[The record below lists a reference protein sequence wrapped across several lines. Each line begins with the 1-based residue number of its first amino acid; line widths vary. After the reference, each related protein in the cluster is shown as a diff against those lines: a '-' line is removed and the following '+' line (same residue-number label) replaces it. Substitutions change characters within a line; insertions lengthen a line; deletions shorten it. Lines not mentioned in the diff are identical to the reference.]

1 MSSKSVISSIRSLKD
16 HKGFMRYFK
25 NTSWLFAEKIFKAFA
40 MLFVGVWVAR
50 YLGPE
55 QFGVLSYATS
65 FVFLFSGISTLGLD
79 YIVVRELVKNQNI
92 ANALLGT
99 SFFLKLCG
107 AFLSLVILWIISD
120 HFISNYL
127 EKSVILIIA
136 FSALFHSFK
145 VIDFY
150 FQSKVISRFSVYTS
164 IFSVLLSIIVK
175 IVLILNKAPLIAFA
189 YAFLFDAITLS
200 LAYIFFYLKQGLSI
214 FKWHFEKHLIQAL
227 LKDSWP
233 LILSSIFISIYMKID
248 QVMIK
253 AILDAKKVGEYAAA
267 ATISEA
273 WYFIPSIIAISLFP
287 AIINAKKQNEKLYY
301 SRLKNLY
308 ILMFWLAFLIAIPT
322 AFFSDW
328 IINLF
333 YGKAYLAS
341 SNVLKIHVWAG
352 VFVSLGVSS
361 SRWLIAENLQVFALI
376 ITAIGAMLNI
386 ILNYFF
392 IYEYGISGAAW
403 ATVIS
408 YFVSGYFAYLFFR
421 KTRNNFFFV
430 TKSIFKFK
438 KYV

>member
-1 MSSKSVISSIRSLKD
+1 
-16 HKGFMRYFK
+16 
-25 NTSWLFAEKIFKAFA
+25 
-40 MLFVGVWVAR
+40 
-50 YLGPE
+50 
-55 QFGVLSYATS
+55 
-65 FVFLFSGISTLGLD
+65 
-79 YIVVRELVKNQNI
+79 
-92 ANALLGT
+92 
-99 SFFLKLCG
+99 
-107 AFLSLVILWIISD
+107 
-120 HFISNYL
+120 
-127 EKSVILIIA
+127 
-136 FSALFHSFK
+136 
-145 VIDFY
+145 
-150 FQSKVISRFSVYTS
+150 
-164 IFSVLLSIIVK
+164 
-175 IVLILNKAPLIAFA
+175 
-189 YAFLFDAITLS
+189 
-200 LAYIFFYLKQGLSI
+200 
-214 FKWHFEKHLIQAL
+214 
-227 LKDSWP
+227 
-233 LILSSIFISIYMKID
+233 MKID

-287 AIINAKKQNEKLYY
+287 AIINAKKRNEKLYY

-308 ILMFWLAFLIAIPT
+308 ILMFWSAFLIAIPT

-352 VFVSLGVSS
+352 VFVALGVSS

-376 ITAIGAMLNI
+376 ITAIGAILNI
-386 ILNYFF
+386 TLNYFL

-408 YFVSGYFAYLFFR
+408 YFVSGYFGYLFFR